1 MISYHPVR
9 LAQAAVPRLS
19 PMPIVQAPAANGPPS
34 ASGNLLTLGGIA
46 LVALGIAAG
55 GTWIG
60 VRTGLQEK
68 GFLSLTGW
76 TVGVVSGVAALANL
90 ATLVAAGVLLVRTA
104 SETKFA
110 GKSA

>member
-9 LAQAAVPRLS
+9 LAQVAAPRLS
-19 PMPIVQAPAANGPPS
+19 PMPIVQAPAADGSPS
-34 ASGNLLTLGGIA
+34 DKGGLLTLGGIA
-46 LVALGIAAG
+46 LVALGISAG

-60 VRTGLQEK
+60 VRTGLKEK

-90 ATLVAAGVLLVRTA
+90 ATLVLTGAQLARTVPQ
-104 SETKFA
+104 TQLI
-110 GKSA
+110 GR

>member
-19 PMPIVQAPAANGPPS
+19 PMPIVQAPATDGSPS
-34 ASGNLLTLGGIA
+34 DQGGLLTLGGIA
-46 LVALGIAAG
+46 LVALSISAG

-60 VRTGLQEK
+60 VRTGLKEK

-76 TVGVVSGVAALANL
+76 TVGVVSGVAAIVNL
-90 ATLVAAGVLLVRTA
+90 ATLVLTGAQL
-104 SETKFA
+104 TKGA
-110 GKSA
+110 LQAKLIGRSA